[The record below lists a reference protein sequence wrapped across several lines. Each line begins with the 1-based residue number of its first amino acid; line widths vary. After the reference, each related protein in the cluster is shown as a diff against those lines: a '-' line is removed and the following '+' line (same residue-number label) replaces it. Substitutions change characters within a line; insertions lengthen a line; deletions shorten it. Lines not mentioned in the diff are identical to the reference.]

1 MYTCICVEICDGKLR
16 AKFPHSLHLW
26 ACMSLLSLI
35 INLQVADRIGSTNW
49 AKAYYKK
56 EASWSQVTCNVC
68 GHSWD
73 PGVPTTWMKD
83 NWILCNFTGNSPSV
97 RTLKSKFKS
106 LRIWAKMGSW
116 VRGGLMTVPK
126 KQTNQKVTDQML
138 GTQESGVRIFLSGK
152 SKIKKMNEK
161 QNKWFFGNYESH

>member
-1 MYTCICVEICDGKLR
+1 
-16 AKFPHSLHLW
+16 
-26 ACMSLLSLI
+26 
-35 INLQVADRIGSTNW
+35 
-49 AKAYYKK
+49 
-56 EASWSQVTCNVC
+56 
-68 GHSWD
+68 
-73 PGVPTTWMKD
+73 
-83 NWILCNFTGNSPSV
+83 
-97 RTLKSKFKS
+97 
-106 LRIWAKMGSW
+106 MGSW